1 VKKNN
6 LLSLRNVSKIYQLD
20 GISVPALKEVNLEI
34 DKGEFVAIIGP
45 SGSGKSTLMNLMGC
59 LDTPTSGKILLE
71 NADVSQLSEEELA
84 LIRNRKIGFVFQN
97 FNLLPR
103 TTASANVSLPLF
115 YQGLDLKKREKLATE
130 ALEKVGLGQRL
141 NHFPNQLSGGE
152 QQRVAIARAL
162 VTKPLVILADEPTG
176 NIDTKSGR
184 EIMEIVRNLNRQ
196 GNTLVIITHDPQIAK
211 QASRKIFLK
220 DGEVV

>member
-1 VKKNN
+1 MKKNN